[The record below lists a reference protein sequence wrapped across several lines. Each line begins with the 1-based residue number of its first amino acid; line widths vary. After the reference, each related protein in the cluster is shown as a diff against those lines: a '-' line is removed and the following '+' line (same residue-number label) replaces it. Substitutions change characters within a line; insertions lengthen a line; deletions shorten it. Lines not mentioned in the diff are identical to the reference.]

1 MGDFSILGIRIR
13 ELRNFLNKTQKEF
26 AEIVGCTAATLSA
39 YENGSKSPSLD
50 IVKNIAE
57 KCSVSLDWLCGL
69 SDKQTINEKCI
80 SYSDIVKMLLS
91 IDKYTNISL
100 EKKLYE
106 IGSLNKSDGFIDYT
120 EDEFVTLHFNNQII
134 NEFLNDWIK
143 MREFYLENTI
153 DQDVYNLW
161 IEKTLKKY
169 NFEISNMLDTL

>member
-13 ELRNFLNKTQKEF
+13 ELRNLLNKTQKEF